1 MHPSLPRG
9 PPTPPRRSRWSWS
22 ARTPGC
28 AGCATLRV
36 PLQPA
41 SHTAGCMCQPA
52 LPVHVP
58 VPPCPYVRSLCL
70 HLCSCSADSSSHV
83 CLSYRMKSERE
94 KQISYINTCTRNQE
108 AFFLFLLQP
117 NEKPPLAN
125 PVHPSLMMLLLL
137 LSHFSLVR
145 LCATPSLGFSRQ
157 EHWSGLTFPSPVHKS
172 EKWKWSLLAMSDSSR
187 PHGLQPTRLF
197 HPPDFPG
204 KKIQYGEGCRCLP
217 QWCC

>member
-1 MHPSLPRG
+1 MRCLLLRSEANEPHVCIHPSLGDRP
-9 PPTPPRRSRWSWS
+9 PPRRSRWSRS
-22 ARTPGC
+22 ARTLGC

-83 CLSYRMKSERE
+83 CLSYRMKSKRE
-94 KQISYINTCTRNQE
+94 KQILYINTCTRNQE

-172 EKWKWSLLAMSDSSR
+172 EK
-187 PHGLQPTRLF
+187 
-197 HPPDFPG
+197 
-204 KKIQYGEGCRCLP
+204 
-217 QWCC
+217 